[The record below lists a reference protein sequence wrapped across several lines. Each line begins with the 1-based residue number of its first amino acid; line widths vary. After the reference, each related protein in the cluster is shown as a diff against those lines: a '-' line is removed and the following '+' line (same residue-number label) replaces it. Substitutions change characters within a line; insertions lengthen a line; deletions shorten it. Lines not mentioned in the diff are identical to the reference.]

1 MQYQRALK
9 DSAQKAH
16 KTIQAMQYQQA
27 LKDSAQKAHK
37 TRAPDDLAI
46 ATIATTINSACLSY
60 IGHGTERQSNF
71 YGHCHINFLPKTT
84 PEVFHC
90 NRGPSLH

>member
-9 DSAQKAH
+9 DSAQKAD
-16 KTIQAMQYQQA
+16 KTIQATQQQA

-46 ATIATTINSACLSY
+46 TSIATAINSARLSY
-60 IGHGTERQSNF
+60 IGHGTERQSKF

-90 NRGPSLH
+90 NRGPSLN

>member
-46 ATIATTINSACLSY
+46 ATIATTINSAHLSY
-60 IGHGTERQSNF
+60 IGHGTAIQLLWP
-71 YGHCHINFLPKTT
+71 LPYQLTT
-84 PEVFHC
+84 QNHP
-90 NRGPSLH
+90 